1 MHMNI
6 DDIEAV
12 KTLIEPV
19 ASEIENLSDRIAR
32 NRSAVS
38 ANETA
43 TRNYLIEPLLRTL
56 GWDIADPDL
65 VTPEY
70 SAGQGRVDYALM
82 HNDAPIVL
90 IEAKKLGTK
99 LSADT
104 LLQAFGYANDQSVK
118 FVAISNGENWE
129 IHRTPLSSR
138 DTVASFAVTSDSPYA
153 AALEAAKLSREVL
166 VASEHEGA
174 TERATRSFGDDHA
187 QRKIH
192 RRQSEEVGVGLGV
205 QDGKS
210 ERQKLRGSDIGISS
224 ASDDWVTL
232 GEVRFHTGDP
242 RPRQVLVPDQ
252 KEPIQ
257 ISSYKDLW
265 VQVVEWLLRNETR
278 IDWEQYFCDRFA
290 SFVPPDPKK
299 QPHPRQLSNGLWLAT
314 NYSTIYTGQNIK
326 SALNRFG
333 RELHAI
339 SVTFS
344 SGRKTKPS
352 RSPSVESSGSV
363 TQPTALARPIGG
375 ESDDMDWYSVDDRSW
390 SATHKKPSAVKIL
403 GALHEVKEWA
413 DFSQLIATWLIE
425 TGRLEHKDCPVSV
438 TTAKRCLVNTEPAHP
453 DGKPFFGHSR
463 RPLPKDMWIETNQG
477 ADQHVEY
484 ASRLL
489 RKFSVDP
496 DSVMVKV
503 G

>member
-1 MHMNI
+1 MRMNI
-6 DDIEAV
+6 NDIEAV

-19 ASEIENLSDRIAR
+19 ASEIENLSDRITR
-32 NRSAVS
+32 NRSVVS

-43 TRNYLIEPLLRTL
+43 TRNYLIEPLLRAL

-65 VTPEY
+65 VRPEH
-70 SAGQGRVDYALM
+70 SAGHGRVDYALM
-82 HNDAPIVL
+82 DNGSPILL

-99 LSADT
+99 LTAET
-104 LLQAFGYANDQSVK
+104 LLQAFGYVDDKSVE
-118 FVAISNGENWE
+118 FVAISNGDDWVM
-129 IHRTPLSSR
+129 HQTPISNR
-138 DTVASFAVTSDSPYA
+138 DTVASFAVTSDSAYA
-153 AALEAAKLSREVL
+153 TALEAAKLSREVL
-166 VASEHEGA
+166 IAMAREGA
-174 TERATRSFGDDHA
+174 TARSMESFGDGRAERMID
-187 QRKIH
+187 
-192 RRQSEEVGVGLGV
+192 RQQFEEADVGSVLQGE
-205 QDGKS
+205 KS
-210 ERQKLRGSDIGISS
+210 ERQKPQGSGTGIPS
-224 ASDDWVTL
+224 APDDWVTL
-232 GEVRFHTGDP
+232 EEVGFHTGDP
-242 RPRQVLVPDQ
+242 RPRQVLMPDQ

-278 IDWEQYFCDRFA
+278 TDWERYFCDRFA
-290 SFVPPDPKK
+290 SFIPPDPKK

-326 SALNRFG
+326 NALNRFG

-352 RSPSVESSGSV
+352 RSPSVEFSGSV
-363 TQPTALARPIGG
+363 TQPTSLARPIGG
-375 ESDDMDWYSVDDRSW
+375 ESDDMDWYSVGNRSW
-390 SATHKKPSAVKIL
+390 SVTHKKPSAVKIL

-425 TGRLEHKDCPVSV
+425 TGRIERKDCPVSV

-489 RKFSVDP
+489 RKFDVDP
-496 DSVMVKV
+496 DRVIVKV
-503 G
+503 K